1 MLEDVIKELSAAI
14 KANTE
19 VRLKTAGVMASVS
32 RELTETASVL
42 RAVHQQS
49 EARTAL
55 TGKNADCVIID
66 EPAPEPRKMQ
76 KAPAVADEPA
86 VLTAP
91 AGTPAPA
98 PEPAVLTVPA
108 GTPAPAPEPVPV
120 IVPEPSTAPAVAP
133 APAPAPAAT
142 PTAAPAEP
150 ADPIPTNYKE
160 AKTLGLR
167 MAAEGHSDV
176 LKEFLESCGVR
187 KLIDLPHDRYGDYY
201 KYFKDRGLL

>member
-14 KANTE
+14 KE
-19 VRLKTAGVMASVS
+19 QTAAMLDVKRMF
-32 RELTETASVL
+32 
-42 RAVHQQS
+42 
-49 EARTAL
+49 EAMQV
-55 TGKNADCVIID
+55 VIPLPGND
-66 EPAPEPRKMQ
+66 KAEEPAPDPRKMQ
-76 KAPAVADEPA
+76 KAPAAVAEPA
-86 VLTAP
+86 VLNVP

-120 IVPEPSTAPAVAP
+120 IVPAPSTAPAVAP
-133 APAPAPAAT
+133 APVPA
-142 PTAAPAEP
+142 AAPAET
-150 ADPIPTNYKE
+150 ADPVPTNYKE

-167 MAAEGHSDV
+167 MAAEGHSDI

-201 KYFKDRGLL
+201 KWFKDRGLL

>member
-14 KANTE
+14 KE
-19 VRLKTAGVMASVS
+19 QTAAMLDVKRMF
-32 RELTETASVL
+32 
-42 RAVHQQS
+42 
-49 EARTAL
+49 EAMQV
-55 TGKNADCVIID
+55 VIPLPGND
-66 EPAPEPRKMQ
+66 KAEEPAPDPRKMQ
-76 KAPAVADEPA
+76 KAPAAVADEPA
-86 VLTAP
+86 VLTSP
-91 AGTPAPA
+91 ATAPAPA

-120 IVPEPSTAPAVAP
+120 IVPAPSTAPAVAP
-133 APAPAPAAT
+133 A
-142 PTAAPAEP
+142 ES
-150 ADPIPTNYKE
+150 ADPVPTNYKE

-201 KYFKDRGLL
+201 KWFKDRGLL

>member
-14 KANTE
+14 KE
-19 VRLKTAGVMASVS
+19 QTAAMLDVKRMF
-32 RELTETASVL
+32 
-42 RAVHQQS
+42 
-49 EARTAL
+49 EAMQV
-55 TGKNADCVIID
+55 VIPVPGND
-66 EPAPEPRKMQ
+66 KAEEPAPDPRKMQ
-76 KAPAVADEPA
+76 KAPATAEEPA

-91 AGTPAPA
+91 ATAPAPA

-108 GTPAPAPEPVPV
+108 ETP
-120 IVPEPSTAPAVAP
+120 APAVAP
-133 APAPAPAAT
+133 APAPAPAPAAV
-142 PTAAPAEP
+142 PAAPAPAEP
-150 ADPIPTNYKE
+150 ADPVPTNYKE

-201 KYFKDRGLL
+201 KWFKDRGLL

>member
-14 KANTE
+14 KE
-19 VRLKTAGVMASVS
+19 QTAAMLDVKRMF
-32 RELTETASVL
+32 
-42 RAVHQQS
+42 
-49 EARTAL
+49 EAMQV
-55 TGKNADCVIID
+55 VIPLPGND
-66 EPAPEPRKMQ
+66 KAEEPAPDPRKMQ
-76 KAPAVADEPA
+76 KSPATAEEPA

-91 AGTPAPA
+91 ATASAPA

-120 IVPEPSTAPAVAP
+120 IVPAPSTAPAVAP
-133 APAPAPAAT
+133 APVPA
-142 PTAAPAEP
+142 AAPAET
-150 ADPIPTNYKE
+150 ADPVPTNYKE

-201 KYFKDRGLL
+201 KWFKDRGLL

>member
-14 KANTE
+14 KE
-19 VRLKTAGVMASVS
+19 QTAAMLDVKRMF
-32 RELTETASVL
+32 
-42 RAVHQQS
+42 
-49 EARTAL
+49 EAMQV
-55 TGKNADCVIID
+55 VIPLPGND
-66 EPAPEPRKMQ
+66 KAEEPAPDPRKMQ

-86 VLTAP
+86 VLTSPATAP
-91 AGTPAPA
+91 VPA

-120 IVPEPSTAPAVAP
+120 IVPAPSTAPAVAP
-133 APAPAPAAT
+133 APVPA
-142 PTAAPAEP
+142 AAPAET
-150 ADPIPTNYKE
+150 ADPVPTNYKE

-201 KYFKDRGLL
+201 KWFKDRGLL

>member
-14 KANTE
+14 KEQTAAMLDVKRMFEAMQVVIPLRGNDKTE
-19 VRLKTAGVMASVS
+19 
-32 RELTETASVL
+32 
-42 RAVHQQS
+42 
-49 EARTAL
+49 
-55 TGKNADCVIID
+55 
-66 EPAPEPRKMQ
+66 EPVPDPRKMQ
-76 KAPAVADEPA
+76 KTPAAAEEPA

-91 AGTPAPA
+91 ATAPAPA

-120 IVPEPSTAPAVAP
+120 IVPAPSTAPAVAP
-133 APAPAPAAT
+133 AV
-142 PTAAPAEP
+142 APAES
-150 ADPIPTNYKE
+150 ADPVPTNYKE
-160 AKTLGLR
+160 AKALGLR

-187 KLIDLPHDRYGDYY
+187 KLIDLPHERYGDYY

>member
-14 KANTE
+14 KVNTE

-42 RAVHQQS
+42 RAVLQQS

-91 AGTPAPA
+91 ATAPAPA

-120 IVPEPSTAPAVAP
+120 IVPAP
-133 APAPAPAAT
+133 APAPAPAET
-142 PTAAPAEP
+142 

-167 MAAEGHSDV
+167 MAAEGHSDI
-176 LKEFLESCGVR
+176 LKEFLESCGVK